1 MLARL
6 DYGYLKAAYLSL
18 RAQQPSVLSTA
29 PAIPDTVE
37 ALEGQGDDSALLRAV
52 HFALCGIAV
61 KKGALVCDACKTEYP
76 IADYM
81 LSHTRGWTAAH
92 VAASHG
98 HVEAMRML
106 LECDIDAMSL
116 ADDSSIVDWAAVEGE
131 VAATSFA
138 LACGSQF
145 ASPFCNFF

>member
-1 MLARL
+1 MRLVTHNLMCCVKCQAHPLSIRCEELTPADTTYSADLVRRMLARL

-29 PAIPDTVE
+29 PAIPDSVE

-76 IADYM
+76 IADYIPNTM
-81 LSHTRGWTAAH
+81 
-92 VAASHG
+92 
-98 HVEAMRML
+98 
-106 LECDIDAMSL
+106 I
-116 ADDSSIVDWAAVEGE
+116 
-131 VAATSFA
+131 
-138 LACGSQF
+138 
-145 ASPFCNFF
+145 NNN